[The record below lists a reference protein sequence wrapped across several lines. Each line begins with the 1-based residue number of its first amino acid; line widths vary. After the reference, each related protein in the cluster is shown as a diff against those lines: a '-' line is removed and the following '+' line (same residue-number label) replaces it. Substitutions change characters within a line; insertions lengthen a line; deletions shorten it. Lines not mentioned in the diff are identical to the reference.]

1 MASDK
6 YLEVTLLDQ
15 TVVPFLI
22 FCESS
27 ILFSMVA
34 KPIYILTNRA
44 GGFSS
49 LHTLTNIC
57 CLFDDSHSVIMAF
70 SCNSLMISDV
80 EYPIMCLLA
89 SCMSSLEKC
98 QFAAHF
104 STG

>member
-15 TVVPFLI
+15 MVAPFLI

-34 KPIYILTNRA
+34 TPIYILTIRA
-44 GGFSS
+44 RGFSS

-57 CLFDDSHSVIMAF
+57 CLFDDSHS
-70 SCNSLMISDV
+70 NRYEMISHCGFD
-80 EYPIMCLLA
+80 L
-89 SCMSSLEKC
+89 
-98 QFAAHF
+98 HF
-104 STG
+104 PDDQ